1 MVLPQDHHLA
11 RLRPEGVTI
20 QEKNKLDAYLNQG
33 FIRQSQRWHRL
44 RTESS
49 SDCDDGLNVNAVVL
63 FMRHDRADGL
73 DNNDQVDGSHTA
85 KMLIKHHAYIGLDR
99 Q

>member
-1 MVLPQDHHLA
+1 
-11 RLRPEGVTI
+11 
-20 QEKNKLDAYLNQG
+20 
-33 FIRQSQRWHRL
+33 
-44 RTESS
+44 
-49 SDCDDGLNVNAVVL
+49 LNVNTVVL